1 MKKKNVFLLMLVLVA
16 AFCMCACSN
25 KDDKEK
31 ETKVKTNVAVKDIIS
46 AIQKDAKVSD
56 FKKTIDASNL
66 EYVYLDIDMAN
77 VDEVSGMYISDD
89 KVDEVTVIK
98 AKSGKAADI
107 KKAFEKRVEDQ
118 KEVSKQYDT
127 AQYERLNNKSNYTIE
142 ALGDYVIISIC
153 EDNAAVIKAFESSVT
168 E

>member
-1 MKKKNVFLLMLVLVA
+1 MKKKNVFLLMLVLVV

-46 AIQKDAKVSD
+46 AIQRDAKVSD

-77 VDEVSGMYISDD
+77 VDEV
-89 KVDEVTVIK
+89 
-98 AKSGKAADI
+98 
-107 KKAFEKRVEDQ
+107 
-118 KEVSKQYDT
+118 
-127 AQYERLNNKSNYTIE
+127 
-142 ALGDYVIISIC
+142 
-153 EDNAAVIKAFESSVT
+153 
-168 E
+168 